1 LVSIEIVRCTVC
13 NFGITVSV
21 TEQEL
26 GQTECLSLY
35 RICGVPSVFWGLLLV
50 QKCNRERCLT
60 LVTKAIVR
68 SAAYIVGITVS
79 ATEKEVEK
87 SECWSL

>member
-13 NFGITVSV
+13 NMGITVSV

-35 RICGVPSVFWGLLLV
+35 QICGVPSVFWGLLLV
-50 QKCNRERCLT
+50 QQINRERGLNF
-60 LVTKAIVR
+60 VTKAIAR

-79 ATEKEVEK
+79 ATEKQVEK